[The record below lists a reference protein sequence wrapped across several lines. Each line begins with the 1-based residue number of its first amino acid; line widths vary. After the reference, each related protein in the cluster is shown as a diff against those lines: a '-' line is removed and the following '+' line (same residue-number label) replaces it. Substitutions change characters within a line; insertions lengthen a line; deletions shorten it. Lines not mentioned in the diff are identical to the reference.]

1 MWQKGTWPALQA
13 ICITV
18 AGRECVVPEINRN
31 KNIGQKGV
39 NMQTSVFKRYLA
51 QMSWSTEPIHDWGDL
66 SYLLLHNY
74 TAHLQDLLSAARLWD
89 QPLTARAITQGE
101 RGQVTISPS

>member
-1 MWQKGTWPALQA
+1 M
-13 ICITV
+13 
-18 AGRECVVPEINRN
+18 VPEINRN